1 MTNDVK
7 IVGSFSLP
15 EEHHSM
21 ERHQGLKFSIEIFN
35 YVYNM
40 NLTDMKTTIFPICIL
55 RIFDISH
62 ISM

>member
-35 YVYNM
+35 YVYDM
-40 NLTDMKTTIFPICIL
+40 ILTVMKTTIFPICIL
-55 RIFDISH
+55 
-62 ISM
+62 